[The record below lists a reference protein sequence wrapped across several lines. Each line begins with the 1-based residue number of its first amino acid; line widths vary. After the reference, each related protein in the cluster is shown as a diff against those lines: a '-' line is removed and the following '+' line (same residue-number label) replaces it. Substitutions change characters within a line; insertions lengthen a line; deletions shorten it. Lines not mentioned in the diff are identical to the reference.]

1 MLINTKIALSAA
13 VILTAAANSV
23 ALANDL
29 GPTHKKSFGFYSY
42 GSVVGG
48 AVYPGSNGWRERSVP
63 TYSDPPISNCP
74 ALEGYPDC
82 HPQQ

>member
-13 VILTAAANSV
+13 VILIAAATSA

-29 GPTHKKSFGFYSY
+29 GQMHKKPLGSNSY
-42 GSVVGG
+42 GSIVGG
-48 AVYPGSNGWRERSVP
+48 AVYPGSTEWRERSTA
-63 TYSDPPISNCP
+63 TYSNAPIFNCP

-82 HPQQ
+82 HPQ